1 MAALLSLPDRAIM
14 VAAVRAAARSEIMPR
29 FRRLAAGDVRSK
41 GDPSDLV
48 TVADI
53 AAEARIAH
61 DIADALPGLRV
72 VGEEAVAADPALRPS
87 LASDARVV
95 IVDPVDGTW
104 NFAKGLAV
112 FGVILA
118 VAEGG
123 LPVFGMLYDPVMDD
137 WIEADTDGT
146 RFVASDGRQAPLTTS
161 AQTLPE
167 RMTGYVPAGLFNAA
181 QRTALATALGDVR
194 RVHSLRCSCH
204 EYRMLAQG
212 HAEFCLS
219 GPTPHPWD
227 HAAGVLAVQGAGG
240 VARFLDGAPYDTARE
255 RGLLLSASSETVWRD
270 IAQRLDFLG

>member
-1 MAALLSLPDRAIM
+1 MSAPPSLSDRAIM
-14 VAAVRAAARSEIMPR
+14 IAAVRDAARAEIMPR
-29 FRRLAAGDVRSK
+29 FRTLAAGDVRSK

-61 DIADALPGLRV
+61 DIGAALPGLLV

-87 LASDARVV
+87 LASAARVV

-123 LPVFGMLYDPVMDD
+123 QPQFGMLYDPVMDD
-137 WIEADTDGT
+137 WVEAGPGATWFVTADGS
-146 RFVASDGRQAPLTTS
+146 RVPLTTS
-161 AQTLPE
+161 AETLPE
-167 RMTGYVPAGLFNAA
+167 RMTGYVPTGLFNADH
-181 QRTALATALGDVR
+181 RMALATALADVR

-255 RGLLLSASSETVWRD
+255 TGILLSASSETVWRE
-270 IAQRLDFLG
+270 IAQRLDFLA